1 MSTAPNRIGISGR
14 AVFRTGIGLVLAG
27 MLFLLRYSIDQGWF
41 SPEARLIL
49 GGAVS
54 VALIA
59 VGVSLPRPVYG
70 RLLQGAGVAGG
81 YATVWAAYA
90 RYDLVDGTT
99 SVVQLLTVA
108 AVGIGLAWRE
118 RSDVL
123 SALGLLGAVVAPTL
137 VGGGF
142 ESQVVIVGYQIGFL
156 ILASVLYIVQSWKMS
171 WAVVVMS
178 TAIALSVESA
188 FEEST
193 AVLAVGI
200 AVWWLVGWALPV
212 LGGVVGLEEGT
223 EVITVSTLWV
233 PVGAWLGV
241 LVAFPHWAAAAAGVL
256 AFAHLATWLLN
267 RSDRADAVLH
277 LLMTYGFT
285 SIVLVDRLELATA
298 IPVYLLLTMAVALIG
313 SRRGD
318 VTTMVVG
325 YALAAPA
332 LLFWLVVIG
341 EAGSLE
347 WSDALR
353 DLASVAVMAAAA
365 ALLIPGRRLP
375 AGVSAYAMAIL
386 WLARYPGEIDT
397 GWATAGMALLGV
409 GALVAGRLSGSRIL
423 VWGGLGTLALSVA
436 KLIFADLAAAD
447 PVLRIGLA
455 LGIGI
460 ALLAVGYWIGDS
472 DVLPAV
478 ARTDDENPERS
489 ETGRAPEDASE
500 AVEPTLG

>member
-1 MSTAPNRIGISGR
+1 MSAAPNRIGISGR
-14 AVFRTGIGLVLAG
+14 TVFRTGIGLVLAG
-27 MLFLLRYSIDQGWF
+27 VLFLLRYSIDQGWF
-41 SPEARLIL
+41 GPEARLIL

-81 YATVWAAYA
+81 YATVWAAHA

-99 SVVQLLTVA
+99 AVVQLLAVA
-108 AVGIGLAWRE
+108 VVGVGLAWRE
-118 RSDVL
+118 SSDVL

-137 VGGGF
+137 VGGGL
-142 ESQVVIVGYQIGFL
+142 ESQTAVVGYQIGFL
-156 ILASVLYIVQSWKMS
+156 VLASVLYIVQRWKIS
-171 WAVVVMS
+171 WAVVVLS
-178 TAIALSVESA
+178 TAIALSIESA

-200 AVWWLVGWALPV
+200 AVWWLAGWALPV
-212 LGGVVGLEEGT
+212 LGSVVGLEEGS

-241 LVAFPHWAAAAAGVL
+241 LVAFPDWSAAAAGFL
-256 AFAHLATWLLN
+256 AVTHLATWLLN

-298 IPVYLLLTMAVALIG
+298 IPVYLLLTMAVAVIG
-313 SRRGD
+313 SLRED
-318 VTTMVVG
+318 LTTMVVG

-341 EAGSLE
+341 GAGSFE

-365 ALLIPGRRLP
+365 ALLIPERRLP
-375 AGVSAYAMAIL
+375 AGVSAYGMAIL

-409 GALVAGRLSGSRIL
+409 GALVGGRLSGSRIL

-472 DVLPAV
+472 DVLPVV
-478 ARTDDENPERS
+478 AGTDAGNGEGSDS
-489 ETGRAPEDASE
+489 EGAADDVFE
-500 AVEPTLG
+500 AVERTLG